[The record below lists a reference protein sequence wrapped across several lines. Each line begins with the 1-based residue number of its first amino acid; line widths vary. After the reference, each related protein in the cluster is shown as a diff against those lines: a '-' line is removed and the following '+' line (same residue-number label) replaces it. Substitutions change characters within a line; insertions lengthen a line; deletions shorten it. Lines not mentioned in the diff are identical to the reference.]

1 MADALEQHV
10 RKHRHRLNEQ
20 TENVIPKRPGADPYY
35 LRILLEYSYHV
46 LRKDQS
52 YGRKHRKEDLAK
64 QTGLTIVISL
74 ILGIIITVVDSG
86 ALRLIDWILTR

>member
-1 MADALEQHV
+1 MAEKEKTAAKNTKPGFFQGV
-10 RKHRHRLNEQ
+10 
-20 TENVIPKRPGADPYY
+20 KREWHK
-35 LRILLEYSYHV
+35 IIWT
-46 LRKDQS
+46 K
-52 YGRKHRKEDLAK
+52 KEDLAT